1 VAFYIADMEAN
12 SKLAVANLIDSQVV
26 VLDAPNKTRFDE
38 YILPPIKQEYRKM
51 CRNKMKSISL
61 A

>member
-1 VAFYIADMEAN
+1 MEAN